1 MNVTSFKRAIMK
13 QLIKMHKQKGWLRWV
28 PPQCPPGLEFLLP
41 PPDRSLISNSGPQKS
56 MAPSCTLIIL
66 TYRWSPL
73 AACPFSSSSSSP
85 RGTNK
90 TQGIISIKRMG
101 GGCLGSPGN
110 EKAEGG
116 EHPAPFIHTCSLSV
130 FQPLNPFNP
139 NVQMNCASAAGTTNQ
154 QGKRRI
160 PTHPCPAS
168 NLTQSIW
175 FHKGDGKS
183 WMRKMQEVS
192 RHKAKVAQGSTAT
205 GWISVEMAMWTQ
217 NLLAPCKSLKAKRSL
232 FWTKN

>member
-41 PPDRSLISNSGPQKS
+41 PPDRSLVSNSGPQKS

-90 TQGIISIKRMG
+90 TQGIISMKRMG

-160 PTHPCPAS
+160 QCGVKERPLSHAPM
-168 NLTQSIW
+168 SILEPDPE
-175 FHKGDGKS
+175 HLIPQ
-183 WMRKMQEVS
+183 R
-192 RHKAKVAQGSTAT
+192 
-205 GWISVEMAMWTQ
+205 
-217 NLLAPCKSLKAKRSL
+217 
-232 FWTKN
+232 